1 MKALRA
7 KFELCGDRRLPTLVG
22 VLSTVLLVSATGSAK
37 TPKPTPAAAKAG
49 DKTGKTES
57 GKGKAEGA
65 AMPDAFAQTG
75 GASAAATDAAQSGQS
90 FEDLLKDAV
99 PVKDFATLIEPLYAR
114 CEDPDPLYKRQCE
127 VSKTFLL
134 DYLHSHT
141 FVAESDIPPD
151 TSPYDAA
158 AKQVD
163 MEISGCLVCKNPIT
177 VAGEPRYL
185 TTKPPQRVTDGRAQV
200 EPMANH
206 EIAIA
211 DRTRADRFV
220 ERVVPRL
227 KVQHVFRFTT
237 PYPAELPMGQ
247 APAQPAAAS
256 KTAALPPIPPPA
268 KGVLVASIGHRV
280 YDRCTGQ
287 IAAAQPRAMTAVK
300 VAPDRGCPRDASED
314 MSQAEIKK
322 QADFMALP
330 ERLQPREIDRV
341 LAPIQARVH
350 ECYVEFGE
358 PSGNAKVSL
367 VLGPEGKLTQVT
379 LPPPFDKAD
388 IGLCLRSQIRS
399 AVFPKFRGSPM
410 KLDYVY
416 QVQ

>member
-1 MKALRA
+1 MLKLG
-7 KFELCGDRRLPTLVG
+7 KTRRLPTLLG
-22 VLSTVLLVSATGSAK
+22 TLSMVMLVAGPGEAK
-37 TPKPTPAAAKAG
+37 SPKSGAMQAPGKAADKAGKAAAKG
-49 DKTGKTES
+49 
-57 GKGKAEGA
+57 GKAEGGA
-65 AMPDAFAQTG
+65 LPDAFAQTG
-75 GASAAATDAAQSGQS
+75 TPAPDAASQKS
-90 FEDLLKDAV
+90 FEELLKDAV
-99 PVKDFATLIEPLYAR
+99 PVKDFATLVEPLYAR
-114 CEDPDPLYKRQCE
+114 CDDPDPIYKRQCE

-134 DYLHSHT
+134 EYLRSHT
-141 FVAESDIPPD
+141 FVAESDMAPD

-163 MEISGCLVCKNPIT
+163 MEISGCLVCKNPIL

-185 TTKPPQRVTDGRAQV
+185 TTKPPLRVTDGRAQV

-206 EIAIA
+206 EIALA
-211 DRTRADRFV
+211 DRVKADRFV

-237 PYPAELPMGQ
+237 PYPAEQPV
-247 APAQPAAAS
+247 AQTSS
-256 KTAALPPIPPPA
+256 KTAAQPAPSAQPTTPPP
-268 KGVLVASIGHRV
+268 KGVLVASLGHRV

-287 IAAAQPRAMTAVK
+287 VAAAQPKATMAVK
-300 VAPDRGCPRDASED
+300 VVPDRGCPRDASED

-330 ERLQPREIDRV
+330 ERLTPREIDKV

-379 LPPPFDKAD
+379 LPSPFDKAD

-399 AVFPKFRGSPM
+399 AVFPKFRGEPM

>member
-1 MKALRA
+1 MQPKMKALRA
-7 KFELCGDRRLPTLVG
+7 LRNLCGDRRLPTLAG
-22 VLSTVLLVSATGSAK
+22 TLSMVLWVSGTADAKPAKPAGATEKAGAK
-37 TPKPTPAAAKAG
+37 TAAAAK
-49 DKTGKTES
+49 KTD
-57 GKGKAEGA
+57 GA
-65 AMPDAFAQTG
+65 ALPDAFAQT
-75 GASAAATDAAQSGQS
+75 ATKTDPVMSTQS

-114 CEDPDPLYKRQCE
+114 CDDPDPLYKRQCE
-127 VSKTFLL
+127 VSKSFLL

-185 TTKPPQRVTDGRAQV
+185 TTKPPQRVTDGRAHV
-200 EPMANH
+200 EPLANH
-206 EIAIA
+206 EIALE
-211 DRTRADRFV
+211 DRVRADRFV

-237 PYPAELPMGQ
+237 PFPPEVATGSAPTQ
-247 APAQPAAAS
+247 AA
-256 KTAALPPIPPPA
+256 KTTALPPNPPPA
-268 KGVLVASIGHRV
+268 KGVLVASLGHRV

-287 IAAAQPRAMTAVK
+287 IAAAQPKAQAPVK
-300 VAPDRGCPRDASED
+300 VAPDRGCPRDVSED

-322 QADFMALP
+322 QQDFMALP

-367 VLGPEGKLTQVT
+367 VIGPEGRLTQVQ
-379 LPPPFDKAD
+379 LPSPFDKAD
-388 IGLCLRSQIRS
+388 IGICLRSQLRS